1 MFVGGSM
8 KDILRTILS
17 KDFLHMFLIADA
29 GDDGLH
35 MQVRMGL
42 GHEEAHVMHGRFC
55 LIDQDE
61 MRGSEQGHLPCYLGA
76 YAASSSC
83 DEDALV
89 SEHLAN
95 CLHVYLYLFAR
106 QQVLNLHLTQELMS
120 EFALSVPLLS
130 LRNHHYLDACCQKTV
145 DERTAVGEVKG
156 LYGGDEEDGHLLLY
170 HVLNQVLIVI
180 IDGDAQQ
187 ASTLEGGVF
196 GNEARYAISLVY
208 GIENTLGKG
217 YSTRLA
223 SIYEHPFGMDNITEG
238 IMKGLDEDTQ
248 GPHRA
253 GGQDEDEDGSLEPWE
268 IEVGDEGVMHLHLMQ
283 QTYDGTRGGHRV
295 GQAVEVHKRTV
306 TKNSPIGV
314 EGDERDEED
323 QQADYQANRDM
334 REMVN
339 EHLKSKLQ
347 IINCQAGYKYYETV
361 HHEDT
366 PVWQC
371 SAR

>member
-1 MFVGGSM
+1 
-8 KDILRTILS
+8 
-17 KDFLHMFLIADA
+17 
-29 GDDGLH
+29 
-35 MQVRMGL
+35 MGK
-42 GHEEAHVMHGRFC
+42 V
-55 LIDQDE
+55 
-61 MRGSEQGHLPCYLGA
+61 
-76 YAASSSC
+76 
-83 DEDALV
+83 
-89 SEHLAN
+89 
-95 CLHVYLYLFAR
+95 
-106 QQVLNLHLTQELMS
+106 
-120 EFALSVPLLS
+120 ALSVPLLS

-145 DERTAVGEVKG
+145 DERTEVGEVKG
-156 LYGGDEEDGHLLLY
+156 LYGGDDEDGHLLLY

-187 ASTLEGGVF
+187 ASALEGGVF
-196 GNEARYAISLVY
+196 GNEARDAISLVY
-208 GIENTLGKG
+208 GIEYTLGKG

-223 SIYEHPFGMDNITEG
+223 SIYEHPFGMDNIAEG

-253 GGQDEDEDGSLEPWE
+253 GGQDEDENGSLEPWE
-268 IEVGDEGVMHLHLMQ
+268 IEIGDEDVMHLHLMQ

-295 GQAVEVHKRTV
+295 GQA
-306 TKNSPIGV
+306 
-314 EGDERDEED
+314 ERDEED
-323 QQADYQANRDM
+323 HQADYQSYRDT